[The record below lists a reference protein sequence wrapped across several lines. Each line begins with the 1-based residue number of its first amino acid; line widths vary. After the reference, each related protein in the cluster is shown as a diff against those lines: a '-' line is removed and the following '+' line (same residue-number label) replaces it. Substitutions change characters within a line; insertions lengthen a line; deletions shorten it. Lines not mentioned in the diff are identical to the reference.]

1 MTVGVEERQKV
12 ASSARERDTLFESS
26 KSDESIFF
34 YRPSRFVRGRVGKFL
49 SIVWDKTS
57 GNKKRQLVLRRQK

>member
-1 MTVGVEERQKV
+1 MSQKSMAVGVEERQKV

-34 YRPSRFVRGRVGKFL
+34 IDRADLCVG
-49 SIVWDKTS
+49 VWGSFYPLCGT
-57 GNKKRQLVLRRQK
+57 RQAEIKNVNWY